1 MKRLILIV
9 LFLAFL
15 LPKGKAQ
22 VNPEIYNYWE
32 NLYYVNPS
40 NIRFDYTA
48 YLTLNTRVQWVDFP
62 GAPVSAH
69 LSAAFPISKIRS
81 QVATKLFVDRIG
93 YTNTIE
99 LLLSYAYSLKINHD
113 NSLNFGVSGAL
124 HSRTRDFSK
133 ISAENPWDPTIYSE
147 KVNGI
152 LEGNMSLGLE
162 YNYKDMLQVGVS
174 TRNFMSYF
182 PALRANRRDPL
193 QSATNM
199 LYAKYLTHYF
209 GETNWYMDFGA
220 AFRQYDARYVGD
232 FMTSVYY
239 DFNSSY
245 SLQFQLFGGTAGDV
259 GFTVG
264 VNLLSDLKLL
274 CSYNYNYAVVNT
286 NSYGTFEIMLTYGF
300 KRCPTCINVW
310 K

>member
-1 MKRLILIV
+1 MKRLV
-9 LFLAFL
+9 LFLLFL
-15 LPKGKAQ
+15 VVFLSEGRTQ

-32 NLYYVNPS
+32 NLYYVNPA

-48 YLTLNTRVQWVDFP
+48 YLTLNTRAQWVDFP
-62 GAPVSAH
+62 GAPVSAN
-69 LSAAFPISKIRS
+69 LTAAFPVDKIRS
-81 QVATKLFVDRIG
+81 QFATKLFVDRIG
-93 YTNTIE
+93 YTNTVE
-99 LLLSYAYSLKINHD
+99 FLVSYAYSLKLNRD

-124 HSRTRDFSK
+124 HSRTYDFSK
-133 ISAENPWDPTIYSE
+133 ISANDMLDPTIYSE
-147 KVNGI
+147 KVNG
-152 LEGNMSLGLE
+152 LMEGNMSLGLE
-162 YNYKDMLQVGVS
+162 YNYKDMLQIGIS
-174 TRNFMSYF
+174 ARNFMSYF
-182 PALRANRRDPL
+182 PALREKRKDPI

-209 GETNWYMDFGA
+209 GESNCYMDFGA
-220 AFRQYDARYVGD
+220 AFRQYDLRYVGD

-245 SLQFQLFGGTAGDV
+245 SLQFQVFGGTVGDI

-286 NSYGTFEIMLTYGF
+286 KSYGTFEIMLTYGF
-300 KRCPTCINVW
+300 KKCPTCINVW
-310 K
+310 